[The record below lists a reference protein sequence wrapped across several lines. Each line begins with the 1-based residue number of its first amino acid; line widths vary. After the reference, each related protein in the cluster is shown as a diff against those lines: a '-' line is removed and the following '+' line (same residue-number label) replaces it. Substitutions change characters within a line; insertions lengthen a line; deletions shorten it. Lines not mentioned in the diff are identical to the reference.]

1 MITEKLHSIQL
12 KLYSANS
19 QPRLSEYDNTSLAHP
34 FFRQFL
40 PFFFVEPFELRLDRK
55 GWGKDIFRSF
65 QRRSIGFRSR
75 LWLGRDSFVI
85 VTVRRV
91 AVLLED
97 EPSPQTRV
105 QSALEHITIQ
115 DIYVHCYNYL
125 AFKSD

>member
-85 VTVRRV
+85 VTVCVGSLSCWKMSLHPRPGSRV
-91 AVLLED
+91 L
-97 EPSPQTRV
+97 
-105 QSALEHITIQ
+105 
-115 DIYVHCYNYL
+115 
-125 AFKSD
+125 

>member
-1 MITEKLHSIQL
+1 MLTEKLHSIQL

-65 QRRSIGFRSR
+65 QRRSIRFRSR

-85 VTVRRV
+85 VTVCV
-91 AVLLED
+91 G
-97 EPSPQTRV
+97 SRV

-115 DIYVHCYNYL
+115 DIYVHCYNHL

>member
-55 GWGKDIFRSF
+55 DWGKDIFRSF

-75 LWLGRDSFVI
+75 LWLGLLCYRDC
-85 VTVRRV
+85 VRRV

-115 DIYVHCYNYL
+115 DIYVHCYNHL